1 MLSLFALMVVVLW
14 LATFFSSSPYE
25 RFCQID
31 IFPHRMFFLLL
42 SKCLHFLHQRISK
55 RQKAS
60 PSIGSL
66 MAASFLLYI
75 YAPLV
80 VWALFPHRL
89 KKRERDLWGST
100 CDWSISIF
108 LFWFLLMF
116 CYQGG
121 TDLRAAFQY
130 INKIA
135 SSGFSELLN
144 CHWESYKWMALFSG
158 GWRDAWKQ
166 QNLSVCTT
174 VANCT
179 CFFFS

>member
-1 MLSLFALMVVVLW
+1 MLNFFSREQFKEICCYKISTHFCYNIVIILSVSWSAQSASMMLSLFALMVVVLW

-31 IFPHRMFFLLL
+31 IFPHWIF
-42 SKCLHFLHQRISK
+42 FLHQRISK

-89 KKRERDLWGST
+89 KKKRERFVGLHMWLKYF
-100 CDWSISIF
+100 SISF
-108 LFWFLLMF
+108 LISLNVLLSRRHWFE
-116 CYQGG
+116 G
-121 TDLRAAFQY
+121 
-130 INKIA
+130 
-135 SSGFSELLN
+135 SFSI
-144 CHWESYKWMALFSG
+144 H
-158 GWRDAWKQ
+158 
-166 QNLSVCTT
+166 
-174 VANCT
+174 
-179 CFFFS
+179 